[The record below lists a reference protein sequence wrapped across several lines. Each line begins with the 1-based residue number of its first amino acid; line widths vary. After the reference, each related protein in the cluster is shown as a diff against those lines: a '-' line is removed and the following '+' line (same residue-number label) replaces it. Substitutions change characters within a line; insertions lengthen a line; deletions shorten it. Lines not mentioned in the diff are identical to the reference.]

1 MHRLPSLGARP
12 HGLFAGLA
20 AVLAAVTLLS
30 GASAGV
36 NTPHSGWYSGNP
48 LLGPNQLNDISC
60 SGQTCYASGAF
71 GTLLKSSD
79 GGSTWSGIVTGLT
92 AGLFR
97 VRLAGGEPQR
107 VIAGWGCALRRSD
120 DGGENFF
127 RVPFTASDTSC
138 PAGVVA
144 FAFPT
149 TDIGYLFLQGGGM
162 LSTADGGRTFTR
174 RTAVPG
180 SQTTDVDC
188 IAAATC
194 FVTSGGT
201 IQRTDD
207 GGVSWTQVAT
217 VTPALN
223 AVEAADAK
231 TLYAVGNGLMVLKS
245 EDGGATWKR
254 KEVKGISSGDLAKVR
269 CGSPTTCL
277 ALTRTGTLLRTADGG
292 DTFAS
297 IVPSSDQTFAVEFAS
312 ASRALA
318 AGALGSAEV
327 SSDGGVTWAAV
338 GSRIAGSFH
347 VLHAATPSV
356 AYAGGGDGVL
366 ARTTDG
372 GQRWRNV
379 SAPTVSSI
387 VGIAAPTPD
396 RVFVLASDG
405 SLQRSDN
412 GGTSYKLLNPGRM
425 PAAIVALDGERVLL
439 VGPRGIRRSVD
450 AGERFSSIAARL
462 VQNAL
467 LVGADRAGSTVVA
480 YGPKHLLV
488 STNGG
493 AGWRALPRPKKRTI
507 RDASFTSAAVGY
519 VLDVRGR
526 LWRTRNGGR
535 NWAELLGVGTR
546 RAYRVTFTD
555 ARNGWLAVGSF
566 GRDAAGFVLRTG
578 DGGETWRPQLVSFE
592 RIEALD
598 SSAGTAYA
606 LAGSSSLY
614 GTTNGGDV
622 GAARRLSLSTP
633 RRKLRKPGR
642 IVLAGRLGTA
652 AGGERVVVAVLSG
665 GVWTPFVATV
675 ASNGTFTTRW
685 VVRSRF
691 VFVAQVLGDADH
703 AGAGTSALTV
713 LVQKPPKRK

>member
-1 MHRLPSLGARP
+1 MHRLPSLVRL
-12 HGLFAGLA
+12 HVLAGLA
-20 AVLAAVTLLS
+20 ALLVAVTVLS
-30 GASAGV
+30 AASAGV

-48 LLGPNQLNDISC
+48 LLGPNQLNDIAC
-60 SGQTCYASGAF
+60 SGQTCYVSGAF

-107 VIAGWGCALRRSD
+107 VVTGGGCSLRRSD
-120 DGGENFF
+120 DAGENFF
-127 RVPFTASDTSC
+127 RLPFTASDASC

-149 TDIGYLFLQGGGM
+149 SDIGYLLLQGGGV

-174 RTAVPG
+174 RTAVPL
-180 SQTTDVDC
+180 SQPTDVDC
-188 IAAATC
+188 ITAVTC

-254 KEVKGISSGDLAKVR
+254 KEVKGVSSGDLGKIR
-269 CGSPTTCL
+269 CGAPTTCL

-297 IVPSSDQTFAVEFAS
+297 VVPSTDQTFAVEFAS

-318 AGALGSAEV
+318 AGALGSVVV
-327 SSDGGVTWAAV
+327 SSDGGVTWTAV
-338 GSRIAGSFH
+338 GSRIAGSFR

-356 AYAGGGDGVL
+356 AYAGGSDGVL

-379 SAPTVSSI
+379 SAPTASSI

-396 RVFVLASDG
+396 RVYVLASDG

-412 GGTSYKLLNPGRM
+412 GGTSYKLLNPGLM
-425 PAAIVALDGERVLL
+425 PRAIVALDGERVLL

-462 VQNAL
+462 VRNAVL
-467 LVGADRAGSTVVA
+467 LGADRAGSAVVA

-493 AGWRALPRPKKRTI
+493 AGWRALRRPKKRTI
-507 RDASFTSAAVGY
+507 RDASFTSVAVGY

-526 LWRTRNGGR
+526 LWRTRNAGR
-535 NWAELLGVGTR
+535 NWTELQGVGTR

-566 GRDAAGFVLRTG
+566 GRDGAGFVLRTS
-578 DGGETWRPQLVSFE
+578 DGGERWRPQLVSAE
-592 RIEALD
+592 RIGALD
-598 SSAGTAYA
+598 SSGGTAYA

-614 GTTNGGDV
+614 ATTNGGDI
-622 GAARRLSLSTP
+622 GASRRLSLSTP
-633 RRKLRKPGR
+633 RRTLRKPGR
-642 IVLAGRLGTA
+642 IVLTGRLGSA
-652 AGGERVVVAVLSG
+652 VGGERVVVAVLSG
-665 GVWTPFVATV
+665 GVWTPFVATA

-685 VVRSRF
+685 VVRDRA

-713 LVQKPPKRK
+713 VVRKPPKRK